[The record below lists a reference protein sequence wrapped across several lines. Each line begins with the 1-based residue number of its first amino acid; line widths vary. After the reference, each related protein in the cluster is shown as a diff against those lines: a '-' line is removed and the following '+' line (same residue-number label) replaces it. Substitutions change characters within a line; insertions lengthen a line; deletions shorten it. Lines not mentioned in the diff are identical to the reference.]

1 MTSITA
7 TYCAFCEA
15 MSNFGK
21 AFMKSC
27 DAIARA
33 RAANEMTRMGLHK
46 AAKAVMPSNEEK

>member
-1 MTSITA
+1 MASISA

-46 AAKAVMPSNEEK
+46 EAKALMTSNKEK